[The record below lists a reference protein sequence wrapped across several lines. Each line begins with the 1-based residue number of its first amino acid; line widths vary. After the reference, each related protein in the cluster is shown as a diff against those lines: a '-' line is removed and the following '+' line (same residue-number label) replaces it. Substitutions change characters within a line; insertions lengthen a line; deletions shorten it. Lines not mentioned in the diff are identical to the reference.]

1 MIRKKER
8 NDISRREL
16 KCQEKLNHKT
26 TMKIINHK
34 FSQVSFH
41 GIKYQRMEWN
51 EMK

>member
-26 TMKIINHK
+26 TMIK